1 MLELIKN
8 KAVRIRQHL
17 SMLDDQPIGRAAL
30 TILIFLD
37 LFVLISIFDGLSEHT
52 GQLTSPEQLI
62 PQYCRD
68 IVIEG
73 EWNDTERLTRL
84 TRIVSASTGS
94 YYLPDERERTRE
106 RHRLCAPIAK
116 HFLAIED
123 DKGLTASMKEYLRIR
138 QETEQLDSELE
149 RMKSAYDTQ
158 LLEKIADQGERQ
170 ANIDSI
176 RKELADKTAAIEAL
190 VQQGKLLDSSL
201 KQDERIHDL
210 FVIIDN
216 ITQADR
222 NTLRD
227 DLRQLN
233 FWYPVKRLG
242 MEMVFLLPLVLIFYL
257 WNTRSITTN
266 RPFQALVS
274 SHLLVVVF
282 IPVLIKIIELLYDI
296 IPRKLLKHII
306 ELLESLKLVALWHYL
321 LMGVIILA
329 AMALI
334 YFFQKKLFS
343 REKLMEKRISNGSC
357 QRCGKHLPLETHAC
371 PFCGFE
377 QFKPCPHCSKL
388 TYVYGK
394 FCKECGHG
402 E

>member
-1 MLELIKN
+1 MLETVKN
-8 KAVRIRQHL
+8 KAVRLRRHL
-17 SMLDDQPIGRAAL
+17 SMLDDQPVGRAAL

-37 LFVLISIFDGLSEHT
+37 LFVLVSIFDGLSEHT
-52 GQLTSPEQLI
+52 AQLASPQQLI

-73 EWNDTERLTRL
+73 EWNDAERLTRL
-84 TRIVSASTGS
+84 ARIVSTSAGS
-94 YYLPDERERTRE
+94 YYLQDRRERTRE
-106 RHRLCAPIAK
+106 RHRLCAPVAK
-116 HFLAIED
+116 YFLAIED
-123 DKGLTASMKEYLRIR
+123 DRSLAASLKEYLRVR
-138 QETEQLDSELE
+138 QETEQLGTELE
-149 RMKSAYDTQ
+149 RIKSAYDTQ
-158 LLEKIADQGERQ
+158 LLEKIADPGEQR
-170 ANIDSI
+170 ADIDSI

-190 VQQGKLLDSSL
+190 VQKEKLLDSSL
-201 KQDERIHDL
+201 KQDERIRDL

-216 ITQADR
+216 TSEADR
-222 NTLRD
+222 SSLRD

-266 RPFQALVS
+266 RPFQILVS

-282 IPVLIKIIELLYDI
+282 IPVLIKVIELLYDI

-321 LMGVIILA
+321 LMGLVILA

-334 YFFQKKLFS
+334 YLFQKKLFS

-377 QFKPCPHCSKL
+377 QFKPCSHCGKP
-388 TYVYGK
+388 TYVYGE
-394 FCKECGHG
+394 FCKECGHD